1 MYDVVFVSYRE
12 RNAEE
17 NFRILRGLVPAVRRV
32 HGVRGI
38 LNAYRQAAAI
48 AVSDM
53 VWLVDGD
60 ARLVPNFAFDFQPRP
75 GART

>member
-1 MYDVVFVSYRE
+1 M
-12 RNAEE
+12 
-17 NFRILRGLVPAVRRV
+17 RRV

-48 AVSDM
+48 AATDM

-60 ARLVPNFAFDFQPRP
+60 ARLVPDFAFDFRLRP
-75 GART
+75 GARK